1 MASDVDISNLYIQF
15 EGICNNTELKK
26 MNLSKL
32 LLHLVECDST
42 NSYTEI
48 ILVLARLVAATP
60 HSADVE
66 RSISANNLQKT
77 ALKSSIKIS
86 TENNFLFIHFNLPPL
101 INWDPRNAV
110 NYWFKA
116 KERRVHNL
124 TVENE
129 NRQTKKQSFFKNVFP
144 QAHGCDDEV
153 IIADS
158 HELEEP
164 TKKRRCF

>member
-101 INWDPRNAV
+101 GSRNGIH
-110 NYWFKA
+110 
-116 KERRVHNL
+116 EMQSIIGS
-124 TVENE
+124 
-129 NRQTKKQSFFKNVFP
+129 RQTKKQSFFF
-144 QAHGCDDEV
+144 AG
-153 IIADS
+153 
-158 HELEEP
+158 
-164 TKKRRCF
+164 TRM